1 MNQADNNA
9 WNNMTALLLTEGLVL
24 LFLYLLLAKY
34 TGYTTR
40 EITHNSMIS

>member
-24 LFLYLLLAKY
+24 PFCIYFWPNTLATQLEKLH
-34 TGYTTR
+34 T
-40 EITHNSMIS
+40 IP